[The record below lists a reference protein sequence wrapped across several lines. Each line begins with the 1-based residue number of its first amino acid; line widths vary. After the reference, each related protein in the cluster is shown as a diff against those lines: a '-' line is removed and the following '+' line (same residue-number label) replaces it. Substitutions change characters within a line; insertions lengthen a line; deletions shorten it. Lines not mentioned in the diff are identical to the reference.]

1 MLNVEI
7 QFSPSF
13 AMATV
18 KLNQGEAVQAEAGAM
33 TGMAGGVE
41 ITTKAQGGL
50 LGGLKRSVLGGETFF
65 INTFSANAGPG
76 EVIVAPALPGDI
88 IHMPVDGS
96 KAVMVQSGA
105 WLAGESSVAVDT
117 KWGGA
122 KTFFSG
128 EGLFLLRCSGQG
140 DMLVASYGAI
150 FEKELAAG
158 EIYRVDTGHIVAFDE
173 GVGMQVNKVG
183 GWKSTLLSGEGLVAT
198 FTGPGKLW
206 QQSRSPQD
214 LIGWLTAKLPFTQ
227 HGN

>member
-1 MLNVEI
+1 MLNVDI

-76 EVIVAPALPGDI
+76 EVIVAPPLPGDI
-88 IHMPVDGS
+88 IHMPLDGS
-96 KAVMVQSGA
+96 RAMMVQSGS
-105 WLAGESSVAVDT
+105 WLAGEEAVAVDT

-128 EGLFLLRCSGQG
+128 EGLFLLKCTGQG

-150 FEKELAAG
+150 FEKELGAG
-158 EIYRVDTGHIVAFDE
+158 ETYKVDTGHIVAFEE

-183 GWKSTLLSGEGLVAT
+183 GWKSTILSGEGLVAT

-206 QQSRSPQD
+206 QQSRSPED
-214 LIGWLTAKLPFTQ
+214 LIGWLTVKLPFSKS
-227 HGN
+227 N

>member
-1 MLNVEI
+1 MLDVEI

-18 KLNQGEAVQAEAGAM
+18 KLNQGEAIQAEAGAM
-33 TGMAGGVE
+33 TGMAGGME
-41 ITTKAQGGL
+41 ISTKAQGGI

-65 INTFSANAGPG
+65 INTFTAASGPG
-76 EVIVAPALPGDI
+76 EIIVAPPLPGDI
-88 IHMPVDGS
+88 IHMPLDGS
-96 KAVMVQSGA
+96 RAMMVQSGS
-105 WLAGESSVAVDT
+105 WLAGEAAVAIDT

-122 KTFFSG
+122 KTFFAG
-128 EGLFLLRCSGQG
+128 EGLFLLKCTGQG

-150 FEKELAAG
+150 FEKDLAAG
-158 EIYRVDTGHIVAFDE
+158 ETYKVDTGHIVAFEE

-183 GWKSTLLSGEGLVAT
+183 GWKSTFLSGEGLVAT

-214 LIGWLTAKLPFTQ
+214 LIGWLLPRLP
-227 HGN
+227 NKSSS

>member
-1 MLNVEI
+1 VLDVEI

-18 KLNQGEAVQAEAGAM
+18 KLNQGEAIQAEAGAM
-33 TGMAGGVE
+33 TGMAGGME
-41 ITTKAQGGL
+41 ISTKAQGGI

-65 INTFSANAGPG
+65 INTFTAASGPG
-76 EVIVAPALPGDI
+76 EIIVAPPLPGDI
-88 IHMPVDGS
+88 IHMPLDGS
-96 KAVMVQSGA
+96 RAMMVQSGS
-105 WLAGESSVAVDT
+105 WLAGEAAVAIDT

-122 KTFFSG
+122 KTFFAG
-128 EGLFLLRCSGQG
+128 EGLFLLKCTGQG

-150 FEKELAAG
+150 FEKDLAAG
-158 EIYRVDTGHIVAFDE
+158 ETYKVDTGHIVAFEE

-183 GWKSTLLSGEGLVAT
+183 GWKSTFLSGEGLVAT

-214 LIGWLTAKLPFTQ
+214 LIGWLLPRLP
-227 HGN
+227 NKSSS